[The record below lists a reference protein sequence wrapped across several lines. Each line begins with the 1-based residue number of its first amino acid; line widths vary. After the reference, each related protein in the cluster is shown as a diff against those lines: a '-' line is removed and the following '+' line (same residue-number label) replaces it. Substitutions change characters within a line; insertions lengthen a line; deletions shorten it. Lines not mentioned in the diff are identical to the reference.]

1 MRINKGSQM
10 KVQQI
15 LYSVCMIALALP
27 MLANAEIYKWKDKN
41 GVMRYSDTPPPANIK
56 VDTLNKKNTAKPAE
70 DEERGVGLQVP
81 SPQEVPETAVG
92 NMPKQASEIIDPPPD
107 PQMEAARIRAQNAEA
122 EKRNKLEKENQAKID
137 AENCKSA
144 RANLQSHT
152 QGGRIY
158 KMNEK
163 GEREYMDEAGFEAG
177 RAKAQADIQLY
188 CK

>member
-1 MRINKGSQM
+1 M

-15 LYSVCMIALALP
+15 LYSVCIIFLALP

-41 GVMRYSDTPPPANIK
+41 GVTRYSDTPPPPDVK
-56 VDTLNKKNTAKPAE
+56 VDTLNKKNTPKPVQQ
-70 DEERGVGLQVP
+70 EEPAVGLKLTNE
-81 SPQEVPETAVG
+81 SGA
-92 NMPKQASEIIDPPPD
+92 PKLPSEIIDPPPD
-107 PQMEAARIRAQNAEA
+107 PQMEAARLRAQNAEA

-137 AENCKSA
+137 AENCQAA

-158 KMNEK
+158 KMNED
-163 GEREYMDEAGFEAG
+163 GQREYMDEAGFEAG
-177 RAKAQADIQLY
+177 RVKALAEIEKF

>member
-27 MLANAEIYKWKDKN
+27 MVANAEIYKWKDKN
-41 GVMRYSDTPPPANIK
+41 GVMRYSDTPPPASIK
-56 VDTLNKKNTAKPAE
+56 ADTLGKKSNVKPVQS
-70 DEERGVGLQVP
+70 DEEPAVGLKLTNE
-81 SPQEVPETAVG
+81 SGA
-92 NMPKQASEIIDPPPD
+92 PKLPSEIIDPPPD
-107 PQMEAARIRAQNAEA
+107 PQMEAAKLRAQNAEA